1 MTDFCVDKFA
11 KSISSVGK
19 SAFHEEFAEFLRS
32 ILPFENII
40 SLVFNGNS
48 IPAPIMTKT
57 YGTNVFARLES
68 YLSATYLLDPVYHFH
83 IRRER
88 KGIYWLKE
96 MAPDNFLRS
105 RYHEWYY
112 GRIGIL
118 DEITI
123 FQPVNETTTITISMG
138 TDTASGKKF
147 SAKQEKTLKRM
158 APAIHSLVNCDWD
171 IRKRFGS
178 PVETGDSLSR
188 NLQGIV
194 EARHGVTLS
203 GRQAQVAIMILRGHS
218 SPSIA
223 LELGIS
229 PQTVKVFRR
238 QLYAKCGISSQSELF
253 RMMLPLLRDISAS
266 FATRSLAMS

>member
-11 KSISSVGK
+11 KSISSIGK

-96 MAPDNFLRS
+96 MAPDNCLRS

-171 IRKRFGS
+171 IQAVWKPGGNRFA
-178 PVETGDSLSR
+178 LS

-203 GRQAQVAIMILRGHS
+203 GRQAQVAVMILRTLLA
-218 SPSIA
+218 SIA